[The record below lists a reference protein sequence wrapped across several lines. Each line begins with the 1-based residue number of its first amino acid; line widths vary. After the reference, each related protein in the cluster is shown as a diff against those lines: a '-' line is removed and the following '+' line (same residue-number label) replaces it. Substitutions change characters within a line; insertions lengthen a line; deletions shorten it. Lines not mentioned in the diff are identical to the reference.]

1 MNRIFWLLVLAVCV
15 ALSANYARG
24 GEVSLMAGATRFGAP
39 SDGTYWNANQSREF
53 NLVSPAIGIRWDSKR
68 LPFNTSVA
76 VQYTRFGKA
85 STDALAVH
93 LDAPMLGGYIPNT
106 GGQCVGP
113 CAPLARWIM
122 ESEAQSIALIGIK
135 HFGEFSLEWG
145 YNFYETRTRGHVE
158 FYDGNTNFYY
168 KHQQYLGASQMYGL
182 GWQRGQWSAR
192 LQLWLMN
199 GPFNADDLR
208 EAPAIFNDEKTWT
221 LLVGYSF

>member
-93 LDAPMLGGYIPNT
+93 LDAPMLGGY
-106 GGQCVGP
+106 
-113 CAPLARWIM
+113 
-122 ESEAQSIALIGIK
+122 
-135 HFGEFSLEWG
+135 
-145 YNFYETRTRGHVE
+145 
-158 FYDGNTNFYY
+158 
-168 KHQQYLGASQMYGL
+168 
-182 GWQRGQWSAR
+182 
-192 LQLWLMN
+192 
-199 GPFNADDLR
+199 
-208 EAPAIFNDEKTWT
+208 
-221 LLVGYSF
+221 SF